1 MPRPARSGSGPR
13 WFSESSSRRAAE
25 PDRRQVV
32 WRPGGRSL
40 SRGDRAH
47 VVVVEKGDHDLIVQ
61 SLGPTNIE
69 LDDEIDVFL
78 TARHGADLEPRAPN
92 ESLQILED
100 RGTRV
105 RVNRDGRP
113 RRLTFDERLAP
124 AKPGEHTQDD
134 RRGGDPFEVVT
145 ASQGH
150 ADRRHDP
157 DGRGAG
163 EPNDGPA
170 GVQNGP
176 RPDEPD
182 AGHDLARDA
191 SGIGA
196 CPSP

>member
-13 WFSESSSRRAAE
+13 WFSESSTRRAAK

-47 VVVVEKGDHDLIVQ
+47 VVVVQKGDHDLIVQ

-69 LDDEIDVFL
+69 VDDEVDVFL

-92 ESLQILED
+92 ESLQVLED

-113 RRLTFDERLAP
+113 RRLTFDERLDP
-124 AKPGEHTQDD
+124 DKPGVHVQEDK
-134 RRGGDPFEVVT
+134 RGGDTFEVVND
-145 ASQGH
+145 SQGH
-150 ADRRHDP
+150 A
-157 DGRGAG
+157 G
-163 EPNDGPA
+163 
-170 GVQNGP
+170 
-176 RPDEPD
+176 
-182 AGHDLARDA
+182 
-191 SGIGA
+191 
-196 CPSP
+196 